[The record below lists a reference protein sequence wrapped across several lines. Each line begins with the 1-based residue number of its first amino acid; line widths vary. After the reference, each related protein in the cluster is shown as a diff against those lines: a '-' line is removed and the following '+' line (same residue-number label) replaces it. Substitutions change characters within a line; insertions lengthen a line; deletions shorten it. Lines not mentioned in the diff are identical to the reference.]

1 MKKPASGRISSTP
14 RSVRIVDKQP
24 MVLLHGIWMTDYKSW
39 EPKIYAAGFK
49 FPAENGWGG
58 EMFDFKDVE
67 GKCYGHV
74 EIIERMIRG
83 NVVEP
88 QLRIEALGAEKSAD
102 VVHDVLVIWTAPDP
116 RRRGRTIVGWYK
128 NATVYRRRQEPSGA
142 LRRKRTYD
150 GNVCSYRVE
159 AETGVLLPPEKRKL
173 TIPPRKHGQKGGP
186 GEFGAFYPAS
196 SGATGRKI
204 EQDIRHFIETGKTL
218 GSSTN
223 RKGGGYQPDPAR
235 RTEIEDKAI
244 GFVWDHFEKLD
255 YTLDDHQKDN
265 LGYDL
270 IATDGNE
277 ILCIEVKGRSG
288 NDVIADFSR
297 NEYETILKA
306 EKGRLRGR
314 FIPDLHSHR
323 RTQQPK
329 TSSFYALAGDIWKKR

>member
-1 MKKPASGRISSTP
+1 MKKPASGRISSAP

-24 MVLLHGIWMTDYKSW
+24 MVLLHGIWMTDYKGS

-49 FPAENGWGG
+49 FPAKSGWGG
-58 EMFDFKDVE
+58 EMFNFKDVE
-67 GKCYGHV
+67 GKCYGQV

-159 AETGVLLPPEKRKL
+159 AETRDCVLLPPEKRKL

-186 GEFGAFYPAS
+186 GEFGAFYPAL

-204 EQDIRHFIETGKTL
+204 ERTSAILSKRAKHSDHSRIGKAAGINLIPRARKKSRTKQSDLSGITL
-218 GSSTN
+218 RSSITLWMIT
-223 RKGGGYQPDPAR
+223 K
-235 RTEIEDKAI
+235 RTI
-244 GFVWDHFEKLD
+244 
-255 YTLDDHQKDN
+255 
-265 LGYDL
+265 
-270 IATDGNE
+270 
-277 ILCIEVKGRSG
+277 
-288 NDVIADFSR
+288 
-297 NEYETILKA
+297 
-306 EKGRLRGR
+306 
-314 FIPDLHSHR
+314 
-323 RTQQPK
+323 
-329 TSSFYALAGDIWKKR
+329 